1 MEKKE
6 LPKIIY
12 KRKDKMGYPVPL
24 KLWMND
30 KNFKKKFNIIFY
42 NKNILKKYFNFK
54 KLRLILENR
63 NYSDRDIWGIICLS
77 LWYKKFILGFKG

>member
-1 MEKKE
+1 
-6 LPKIIY
+6 
-12 KRKDKMGYPVPL
+12 MGYPVPL

-30 KNFKKKFNIIFY
+30 KNFKKKVFNIIFY